1 MFEFQTLKRVK
12 IAKTQDGKITSAIQ
26 GGYIEMI
33 IKYASG
39 IEKWDCISP
48 AGKPDFAIKYRHY
61 DVKQNGSPIEYG
73 GGKAVEGSS
82 RVIYAPF
89 IACELIEDTATYQVW
104 EFDPA
109 STEFF
114 IVDKNAFVK
123 FLRTSPKN
131 LIKPNSTREQVN
143 IQTVYNYSKQAY
155 HGKKGQYIREWCIE
169 NEIETDFKD
178 TILEVF
184 YNL

>member
-12 IAKTQDGKITSAIQ
+12 IDKTEEGKITSAIQ

-33 IKYASG
+33 TKYASG
-39 IEKWDCISP
+39 IAEWNCISP
-48 AGKPDFAIKYRHY
+48 AGQPDFAVKYRHY

-73 GGKAVEGSS
+73 NGKKIQGSS

-89 IACELIEDTATYQVW
+89 VACQLVEDTATYQIW

-114 IVDKNAFVK
+114 IVDKWAFVK
-123 FLRTSPKN
+123 FLQTSPKN
-131 LIKPNSTREQVN
+131 LIKPNSSREQVN

-155 HGKKGQYIREWCIE
+155 HGKKAQYIRDWCIE
-169 NEIETDFKD
+169 NEIETEFKD
-178 TILEVF
+178 RLLEVF